1 MKRTI
6 QILAFFLIL
15 FCSAKVSSSTQL
27 KYRIQCAT
35 SSQKKLLDSLNRIPD
50 LKSFT
55 LPDGSKIFF
64 SGGYFDKYLDAEC
77 RLEKVKSL
85 GFKNAF
91 IRVFK
96 HNDMLTKPFSK
107 KYIDDLKARFLARNT
122 EKYDSIVI
130 DFASKEKTKTYTKTE
145 ANTIRNY
152 ALLSGENKEL
162 ALVEKLD
169 TVKEN
174 LITEPPT
181 FKILVAR
188 TKGISDIP
196 DVVSELSNEVIKLFD
211 QKTGTVFAL
220 GSYGNLAAAKK
231 DLAKYKK
238 LTSEAEIIGLYKGK
252 VISLNFANQLYK
264 QFQDQH
270 N

>member
-1 MKRTI
+1 MKRTLK
-6 QILAFFLIL
+6 ILAFFLIL
-15 FCSAKVSSSTQL
+15 LCSAKVYSSNQL

-35 SSQKKLLDSLNRIPD
+35 SSEKKLLDSLHIIPD
-50 LKSFT
+50 LKSFI
-55 LPDGSKIFF
+55 LPAGSKIFF
-64 SGGYFDKYLDAEC
+64 SGGYFDKYLDAES
-77 RLEKVKSL
+77 RLENVKSL

-96 HNDMLTKPFSK
+96 NNVMLTKPLSK
-107 KYIDDLKARFLARNT
+107 LHIDNLKARVSARNI
-122 EKYDSIVI
+122 ENYDSVVI
-130 DFASKEKTKTYTKTE
+130 DLASKEKTKTYTKIE
-145 ANTIRNY
+145 ANIIRND
-152 ALLSGENKEL
+152 ALVSVENKEL
-162 ALVEKLD
+162 AFVEKLD

-188 TKGISDIP
+188 SKGISDIP
-196 DVVSELSNEVIKLFD
+196 NVVSELSNEVIKLFD

-238 LTSEAEIIGLYKGK
+238 LTSEAEIIGLYKGR